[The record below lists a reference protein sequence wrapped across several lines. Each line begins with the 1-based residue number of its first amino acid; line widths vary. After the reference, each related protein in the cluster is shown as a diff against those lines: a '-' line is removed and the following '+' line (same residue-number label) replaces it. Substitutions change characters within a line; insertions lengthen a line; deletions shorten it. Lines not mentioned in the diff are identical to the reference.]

1 MSDTINKILLS
12 IFPAVLFSKWNG
24 QEEVGHGN

>member
-1 MSDTINKILLS
+1 MGDIINKILLS
-12 IFPAVLFSKWNG
+12 NFPAVLFPKRNG